1 MSPPFANDGA
11 PSEEKRANKN
21 RLLVN
26 KMAAKKTKALAKTEK
41 KILITG
47 GTGFLGTHI
56 VRQFLDAGEKNLRVM
71 ASSVPAWMT
80 NAGVEAFAGS
90 VTNKDDVAAATKNVA
105 AIYHLAGKVSV
116 AYDGAAQMNKIHV
129 EGTRLLCDA
138 AKENGVKNFIL
149 ASSSG
154 TSAISETD
162 EIVDET
168 YPQPV
173 EILTKWAYYAS
184 KYYQE
189 KTALQVFKDAG
200 DRLVILNPS
209 LLLGTGDE
217 RLSSTKVVLD
227 FMAQKLPITPTGGL
241 NFVDARDAAA
251 AFVNALDN
259 GRHGERYLLG
269 AANWTFAKF
278 FKRLERLTG
287 VSAPMLKVPKSVAV
301 FGANFIDSIYKNF
314 NKQAPFEASEV
325 EMGEYFWYF
334 DSSKAQDEL
343 NFTTRDP
350 QETLLDTIKYL
361 RENFLGE
368 GVFK

>member
-1 MSPPFANDGA
+1 
-11 PSEEKRANKN
+11 
-21 RLLVN
+21 
-26 KMAAKKTKALAKTEK
+26 MAIKKTKALAKIEK
-41 KILITG
+41 RILITG

-71 ASSVPAWMT
+71 ASSVPNWMT
-80 NAGVEAFAGS
+80 DAGVEAFEGS
-90 VTNKDDVAAATKNVA
+90 VTRKEDVAEATKNVE
-105 AIYHLAGKVSV
+105 AIFHLAGKVSF
-116 AYDGAAQMNKIHV
+116 AYEGAFEMNKIHV
-129 EGTRLLCDA
+129 EGTRLLCEA

-154 TSAISETD
+154 TSAISETA
-162 EIVDET
+162 EILDET

-189 KTALQVFKDAG
+189 KTARQIFEDKG
-200 DRLVILNPS
+200 ERLVILNPS
-209 LLLGTGDE
+209 LLLGSGDE
-217 RLSSTKVVLD
+217 RLSSTKVILD
-227 FMAQKLPITPTGGL
+227 FMAKKLPITPSGGL
-241 NFVDARDAAA
+241 NFVDAGDAAA
-251 AFVNALDN
+251 AFVNALDK

-269 AANWTFAKF
+269 AVNWSFAEF
-278 FKRLERLTG
+278 FGRLERLSG
-287 VSAPMLKVPKSVAV
+287 VSAPMLKVPKKIAV

-314 NKQAPFEASEV
+314 NKTMPFEASEV

-334 DSSKAQDEL
+334 DSAKAEEEL
-343 NFTTRDP
+343 DFASRDP
-350 QETLLDTIKYL
+350 QETLQNTISYL

>member
-1 MSPPFANDGA
+1 
-11 PSEEKRANKN
+11 
-21 RLLVN
+21 
-26 KMAAKKTKALAKTEK
+26 MAAKTPKKTKTIAKVEK

-47 GTGFLGTHI
+47 GTGFLGTHL
-56 VRQFLDAGEKNLRVM
+56 VRQFLDAGAKNLRVM
-71 ASSVPAWMT
+71 ASSVPVWMT
-80 NAGVEAFAGS
+80 DAGVEPFAGS
-90 VTNKDDVAAATKNVA
+90 VTNTEDVAAATKNA
-105 AIYHLAGKVSV
+105 EAIYHLAGKVSF
-116 AYDGAAQMNKIHV
+116 AYDGAIQMNKIHV
-129 EGTRLLCDA
+129 EGTRLLCAA

-154 TSAISETD
+154 TSAISETA
-162 EIVDET
+162 EMLDET

-189 KTALQVFKDAG
+189 KTARQIFKDKG
-200 DRLVILNPS
+200 ERLVILNPS
-209 LLLGTGDE
+209 LLLGSGDE
-217 RLSSTKVVLD
+217 RLSSTKVILD
-227 FMAQKLPITPTGGL
+227 FMAKKLPITPTGGL
-241 NFVDARDAAA
+241 NFVDAADAAA
-251 AFVNALDN
+251 AFMNALDN
-259 GRHGERYLLG
+259 GRHNERYLLG
-269 AANWTFAKF
+269 AVNWTFSEF
-278 FKRLERLTG
+278 FKRLERLSG

-314 NKQAPFEASEV
+314 NKTSPFEASEV

-334 DSSKAQDEL
+334 DSSKAADEL

-350 QETLLDTIKYL
+350 QETLQETIKYL

>member
-1 MSPPFANDGA
+1 M
-11 PSEEKRANKN
+11 
-21 RLLVN
+21 VT
-26 KMAAKKTKALAKTEK
+26 KKTKALAKTEK

-47 GTGFLGTHI
+47 GTGFLGAHL
-56 VRQFLDAGEKNLRVM
+56 VRQFLDSGAKNLRVM
-71 ASSVPAWMT
+71 ASSVPEWMT
-80 NAGVEAFAGS
+80 DAGCEAFAGS
-90 VTNKDDVAAATKNVA
+90 VTRKEDVAAATKNVE
-105 AIYHLAGKVSV
+105 AIYHLAGKVSFS
-116 AYDGAAQMNKIHV
+116 YDGAIEMNKIHV
-129 EGTRLLCDA
+129 EGTRLLCEA

-154 TSAISETD
+154 TSAISETP
-162 EIVDET
+162 EILDET

-189 KTALQVFKDAG
+189 KTARRIFQDKG

-209 LLLGTGDE
+209 LLLGSGDE
-217 RLSSTKVVLD
+217 RLSSTKLILD
-227 FMAQKLPITPTGGL
+227 FMAKKLPITPSGGL
-241 NFVDARDAAA
+241 NFVDARDAAT
-251 AFVNALDN
+251 AFLNALDK

-269 AANWTFAKF
+269 AVNWTFAEF
-278 FKRLERLTG
+278 FARLERLTG
-287 VSAPMLKVPKSVAV
+287 VSAPMFKVPKKFAVA
-301 FGANFIDSIYKNF
+301 GSNFISSIYKNF
-314 NKQAPFEASEV
+314 NRPAPFEASEV

-334 DSSKAQDEL
+334 DSSKATKEL

-350 QETLLDTIKYL
+350 AGTLQDTVKYL